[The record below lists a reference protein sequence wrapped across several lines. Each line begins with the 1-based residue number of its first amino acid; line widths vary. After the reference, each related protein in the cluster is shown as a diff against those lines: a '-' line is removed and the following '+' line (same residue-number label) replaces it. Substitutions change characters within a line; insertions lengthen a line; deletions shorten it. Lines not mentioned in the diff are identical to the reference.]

1 MSAIAELTRMQQTAI
16 DQLRS
21 GDHSEFL
28 VHFLTTSVLLEV
40 SNLANANLELD
51 AYAAAVVDV
60 ITQHAPV
67 DQCAMAFEPL
77 SLPPI
82 GFSFGFA
89 THSMPEVE
97 ELRNRAGAH
106 SLDTE
111 GVGVGVL
118 LIPDVPQAL
127 AEADFASRVGE
138 QIVAGIGKV
147 VEEERARRGAAA
159 ARVMALVGSLDERWG
174 PAELDQVARA
184 ASCMPDVRGCTI
196 TAVANRFGDAI
207 VSEVGWRAG
216 ALLKR
221 VLEVGDLELR
231 VELRYADEPGSEQLD
246 AFNRLLDSMAA
257 GFDRIEQIIRMAADA
272 ETDALTGVG
281 NRRRASKALAQA
293 RFSADLR
300 QQPMSVLLCDLD
312 HFKRVNDTYGHDV
325 GDAVLVSFAGLL
337 RQSVRAYDTVVRWGG
352 EEFLV
357 ICPGCDHEGATSLAD
372 RLLAACSEACADA
385 LPPDDPQTTSIGI
398 AVYPAHAQSPEML
411 VSKADEAL
419 YRAKREGRN
428 AHRIA
433 E

>member
-1 MSAIAELTRMQQTAI
+1 MSAIAELTRMQQSAI

-159 ARVMALVGSLDERWG
+159 ARGERDYG
-174 PAELDQVARA
+174 
-184 ASCMPDVRGCTI
+184 
-196 TAVANRFGDAI
+196 
-207 VSEVGWRAG
+207 AG
-216 ALLKR
+216 AR
-221 VLEVGDLELR
+221 RGGEYGG
-231 VELRYADEPGSEQLD
+231 ADDPRD
-246 AFNRLLDSMAA
+246 A
-257 GFDRIEQIIRMAADA
+257 
-272 ETDALTGVG
+272 
-281 NRRRASKALAQA
+281 ALAVHGFLQ
-293 RFSADLR
+293 
-300 QQPMSVLLCDLD
+300 
-312 HFKRVNDTYGHDV
+312 RVQTGDMGDRSIRGH
-325 GDAVLVSFAGLL
+325 G
-337 RQSVRAYDTVVRWGG
+337 
-352 EEFLV
+352 
-357 ICPGCDHEGATSLAD
+357 
-372 RLLAACSEACADA
+372 
-385 LPPDDPQTTSIGI
+385 
-398 AVYPAHAQSPEML
+398 
-411 VSKADEAL
+411 
-419 YRAKREGRN
+419 
-428 AHRIA
+428 
-433 E
+433 